1 MRVII
6 LLLLVLGLAE
16 AITLE
21 QALELAKEKANQI
34 RLSELDIKKAEE
46 EIKRARAG
54 ILPQVSVSYNYT
66 YFGQDLALG
75 FTPHNRQN
83 AVLQLNQTIFN
94 KQVFELIKLANIQ
107 RELQSLIKE
116 DVQRTLESQVKD
128 LFYGLL
134 YRKELIKLQKENL
147 DYWEENYRVV
157 SAKFSAGVVPKVEL
171 LRAQSQLEQARSQ
184 LEQARAD
191 YLRALEDFKALLKL
205 EGNVEPEGTLE
216 LKGFDL
222 KEEELLQ
229 ALKEKNSTL
238 RVAKKSVEL
247 AQGTVELKRAQNL
260 PTVNGFANYQVF
272 TGKRSPVGDTDWL
285 KGYSFGVSINYLIFD
300 GFSRK
305 AEISGAEI
313 DLLKQRE
320 NLLQLEYDLRARLR
334 STLLSINSLQIQ
346 IRAVQ
351 SSLEFA
357 KEGLRLSTERY
368 RLGVGSQLEL
378 LEARANYN
386 NLLANYYIL
395 LYQYNSSLASLERL
409 TQ

>member
-1 MRVII
+1 VRVII
-6 LLLLVLGLAE
+6 ILLLVLGIAE

-21 QALELAKEKANQI
+21 QALELAKERANQI

-66 YFGQDLALG
+66 YLGQDLALG
-75 FTPHNRQN
+75 TIPNNRQS

-134 YRKELIKLQKENL
+134 YRKAIIKLQEENL
-147 DYWEENYRVV
+147 DYWEENYKVV

-191 YLRALEDFKALLKL
+191 YLRALEDFKALLRL

-216 LKGFDL
+216 LKEFSL

-285 KGYSFGVSINYLIFD
+285 KGYSFGMSINYLIFD

-334 STLLSINSLQIQ
+334 GTLLSINSLQTQ
-346 IRAVQ
+346 IKAVQ

-368 RLGVGSQLEL
+368 RLGVGSQLEV

-386 NLLANYYIL
+386 NLLANYYLL

>member
-1 MRVII
+1 VRVIV
-6 LLLLVLGLAE
+6 LLLLVLGFAG

-21 QALELAKEKANQI
+21 QALELAKERANRI

-46 EIKRARAG
+46 EIKRARAS
-54 ILPQVSVSYNYT
+54 ILPQVSISYNYT
-66 YFGQDLALG
+66 YLGQDLALG
-75 FTPHNRQN
+75 TIPHNRQS

-94 KQVFELIKLANIQ
+94 KHVFELIKLANIQ

-116 DVQRTLESQVKD
+116 DVQRILESQVKD

-134 YRKELIKLQKENL
+134 YRKELIKLQEENVN
-147 DYWEENYRVV
+147 YWEENYRRV

-191 YLRALEDFKALLKL
+191 YLRALEDFKALLRL
-205 EGNVEPEGTLE
+205 DGNVEPEGTLE
-216 LKGFDL
+216 LKEFSL

-238 RVAKKSVEL
+238 RVSKKAVEL

-260 PTVNGFANYQVF
+260 PTVNGFANYQLF
-272 TGKRSPVGDTDWL
+272 TGKRSPVGDTEWL

-334 STLLSINSLQIQ
+334 GILLSINSLKTQIK
-346 IRAVQ
+346 AVQ

-386 NLLANYYIL
+386 NLLANYYLL
-395 LYQYNSSLASLERL
+395 LYQYNSSLAGLERL

>member
-1 MRVII
+1 VRVII
-6 LLLLVLGLAE
+6 LLLLVLGFAS

-21 QALELAKEKANQI
+21 QALELAKERANQI

-46 EIKRARAG
+46 EIKRVRAG
-54 ILPQVSVSYNYT
+54 ILPQVSFSYNYT

-75 FTPHNRQN
+75 TTPHNRQS

-116 DVQRTLESQVKD
+116 DVQRTLQSQVKD

-134 YRKELIKLQKENL
+134 YRKELVKLQEENL
-147 DYWEENYRVV
+147 DYWEENHRIV

-171 LRAQSQLEQARSQ
+171 LRAQSQLEQAKAQ
-184 LEQARAD
+184 LEQARVD

-205 EGNVEPEGTLE
+205 DGSVELEGTLE
-216 LKGFDL
+216 LKEFSL

-238 RVAKKSVEL
+238 RVSKKAVEL

-260 PTVNGFANYQVF
+260 PTVNGFASYQLF
-272 TGKRSPVGDTDWL
+272 TGKRSFVGDTEWL
-285 KGYSFGVSINYLIFD
+285 RGYSFGVSINYLIFD

-305 AEISGAEI
+305 AEISGAEL

-334 STLLSINSLQIQ
+334 GILLSINSLKTQIK
-346 IRAVQ
+346 AVQ

-386 NLLANYYIL
+386 NLLANYYLL

-409 TQ
+409 IQ

>member
-1 MRVII
+1 MRVIV
-6 LLLLVLGLAE
+6 LLLLVLGFAG

-21 QALELAKEKANQI
+21 QALELAKERANQI

-54 ILPQVSVSYNYT
+54 ILPQVSISYNYS

-75 FTPHNRQN
+75 TTPNNRHS

-134 YRKELIKLQKENL
+134 YRKALIELQEENVN
-147 DYWEENYRVV
+147 YWEENYRVV

-205 EGNVEPEGTLE
+205 EEDVELEGTLE
-216 LKGFDL
+216 LKEFNP

-238 RVAKKSVEL
+238 RVAKKLVEL
-247 AQGTVELKRAQNL
+247 AQGTVELKRAQNF
-260 PTVNGFANYQVF
+260 PTVNGFASYQLF
-272 TGKRSPVGDTDWL
+272 TGKRSPVGDTELL

-305 AEISGAEI
+305 AEISVAEI

-320 NLLQLEYDLRARLR
+320 NLLQLEYDLKARLR
-334 STLLSINSLQIQ
+334 STLLSINSLKAQIK
-346 IRAVQ
+346 ALQ
-351 SSLEFA
+351 SALEFA
-357 KEGLRLSTERY
+357 KESLRLSTERY
-368 RLGVGSQLEL
+368 RLGVGSQLEV

-386 NLLANYYIL
+386 NLLANYYLL

-409 TQ
+409 IQ

>member
-1 MRVII
+1 VRVII
-6 LLLLVLGLAE
+6 LLLLVWGFAG

-21 QALELAKEKANQI
+21 QVIELAKDRANQI

-46 EIKRARAG
+46 EIKRARAS
-54 ILPQVSVSYNYT
+54 ILPQVSISYNYT

-75 FTPHNRQN
+75 TTPHNRQSV
-83 AVLQLNQTIFN
+83 VLQLNQTIFN

-134 YRKELIKLQKENL
+134 YRKELVKLQEENL

-157 SAKFSAGVVPKVEL
+157 SAKFSVGVVPKVEL

-216 LKGFDL
+216 LKGFSL

-238 RVAKKSVEL
+238 RVSKKAVEL

-260 PTVNGFANYQVF
+260 PTVNGFANYQLF
-272 TGKRSPVGDTDWL
+272 TGKRSPVGDTEPL

-305 AEISGAEI
+305 AEISGAEL
-313 DLLKQRE
+313 DLIKQRE
-320 NLLQLEYDLRARLR
+320 NLMQLEYDLRARLR
-334 STLLSINSLQIQ
+334 GILLSINSLKTQ

-386 NLLANYYIL
+386 NLLANYYLL

>member
-6 LLLLVLGLAE
+6 LLLLVLGFAG

-21 QALELAKEKANQI
+21 QALELAKERANQI

-75 FTPHNRQN
+75 FTPRTRQS

-134 YRKELIKLQKENL
+134 YRKELVKLQEENL
-147 DYWEENYRVV
+147 AYWEENYRVV

-216 LKGFDL
+216 LKGFSL

-238 RVAKKSVEL
+238 RVSKKAVEL

-260 PTVNGFANYQVF
+260 PTVNGFANYQLF
-272 TGKRSPVGDTDWL
+272 TGKRSPVGDTEPL

-305 AEISGAEI
+305 AEISGAEL
-313 DLLKQRE
+313 DLIKQRE
-320 NLLQLEYDLRARLR
+320 NLMQLEYDLRARLR
-334 STLLSINSLQIQ
+334 GILLSINSLKTQ

-386 NLLANYYIL
+386 NLLANYYLL

>member
-1 MRVII
+1 VRVIV
-6 LLLLVLGLAE
+6 LLLLVLGFAG

-21 QALELAKEKANQI
+21 QVLEIAKERANQI

-54 ILPQVSVSYNYT
+54 ILPQVSVSYSYT
-66 YFGQDLALG
+66 YLGQDLALG
-75 FTPHNRQN
+75 TTPNNRHS

-94 KQVFELIKLANIQ
+94 KKVFELIKLAHIQ

-134 YRKELIKLQKENL
+134 YRKAIIKLQEENL
-147 DYWEENYRVV
+147 NYWEENYRVV

-184 LEQARAD
+184 LEQARAE
-191 YLRALEDFKALLKL
+191 YLSALENFKALLKL
-205 EGNVEPEGTLE
+205 EGDVEPEGTLE
-216 LKGFDL
+216 LKEFNP

-238 RVAKKSVEL
+238 RVAKKLVEL
-247 AQGTVELKRAQNL
+247 AQGTVELKRAQNF
-260 PTVNGFANYQVF
+260 PTVNGFANYQLF
-272 TGKRSPVGDTDWL
+272 TGKRSPVGDTNWL
-285 KGYSFGVSINYLIFD
+285 KGYSFGVSINFLIFD

-305 AEISGAEI
+305 AEISVAEI

-320 NLLQLEYDLRARLR
+320 NLLQLEYNLKARLR
-334 STLLSINSLQIQ
+334 STLLSINSLKAQ

-351 SSLEFA
+351 SALEFA
-357 KEGLRLSTERY
+357 KESLRLSTERY
-368 RLGVGSQLEL
+368 RLGVGSQLEV

-386 NLLANYYIL
+386 NLLANYYFL

-409 TQ
+409 IQ

>member
-1 MRVII
+1 VRVII
-6 LLLLVLGLAE
+6 LLLLVLGFAG

-21 QALELAKEKANQI
+21 QALELAKERANQI

-46 EIKRARAG
+46 EIKRVRAG

-75 FTPHNRQN
+75 TTPNNRQS

-134 YRKELIKLQKENL
+134 YRKELVKLQEENL
-147 DYWEENYRVV
+147 DYWEENYRRV

-191 YLRALEDFKALLKL
+191 YLRALEDFKALLRL
-205 EGNVEPEGTLE
+205 DGNVEPEGTLE
-216 LKGFDL
+216 LKEFSL

-238 RVAKKSVEL
+238 RVSKKAVEL

-260 PTVNGFANYQVF
+260 PTVNGFANYQLF
-272 TGKRSPVGDTDWL
+272 TGKRSPVGDTEWL
-285 KGYSFGVSINYLIFD
+285 RGYSFGVSINYLIFD

-334 STLLSINSLQIQ
+334 GILLSINSLKTQ

-386 NLLANYYIL
+386 NLLANYYLL
-395 LYQYNSSLASLERL
+395 LYQYNSSLAGLERL

>member
-1 MRVII
+1 VRVIV
-6 LLLLVLGLAE
+6 LLLLVLGFAR

-21 QALELAKEKANQI
+21 QALELAKERANQI

-54 ILPQVSVSYNYT
+54 ILPQVSISYSYT
-66 YFGQDLALG
+66 YLGQDLALG
-75 FTPHNRQN
+75 FTPHNRQS

-116 DVQRTLESQVKD
+116 DVQRTLENQVKD

-134 YRKELIKLQKENL
+134 YRKAIIKLQEENVN
-147 DYWEENYRVV
+147 YWEENYRVV

-171 LRAQSQLEQARSQ
+171 LRARSQ
-184 LEQARAD
+184 LEQAKAQLEQARAE
-191 YLRALEDFKALLKL
+191 YLRALENFKALLKL
-205 EGNVEPEGTLE
+205 EGDVEPEGTLE
-216 LKGFDL
+216 LKEFNP

-238 RVAKKSVEL
+238 RVAKKLVEL
-247 AQGTVELKRAQNL
+247 AQGTVELKRAQNF
-260 PTVNGFANYQVF
+260 PTVNGFANYQLF
-272 TGKRSPVGDTDWL
+272 TGKRSPVGDTELL

-305 AEISGAEI
+305 AEISEAEL
-313 DLLKQRE
+313 DLLKQKE
-320 NLLQLEYDLRARLR
+320 NLLQLEYDLKARLR
-334 STLLSINSLQIQ
+334 STLLSIKSIQTQIK
-346 IRAVQ
+346 AVQ

-357 KEGLRLSTERY
+357 KESLRLSTERY
-368 RLGVGSQLEL
+368 RLGVGSQLEV

-386 NLLANYYIL
+386 NLLANYYLL

-409 TQ
+409 IQ

>member
-1 MRVII
+1 MRVIV
-6 LLLLVLGLAE
+6 LLLLVLGFAR

-21 QALELAKEKANQI
+21 QALELAKERANQI

-66 YFGQDLALG
+66 YLGQDLALG
-75 FTPHNRQN
+75 FTPHNRQS

-134 YRKELIKLQKENL
+134 YRKAIIKLQEENVN
-147 DYWEENYRVV
+147 YWEENYRVV
-157 SAKFSAGVVPKVEL
+157 SAKFSAGVVPKVDL
-171 LRAQSQLEQARSQ
+171 LRARSQ
-184 LEQARAD
+184 LEQAKAQLEQAKVD
-191 YLRALEDFKALLKL
+191 YLKALEDFKALLKL
-205 EGNVEPEGTLE
+205 EGDVEPEGTLE
-216 LKGFDL
+216 LREFNP

-247 AQGTVELKRAQNL
+247 AQGTVELKRAQNF
-260 PTVNGFANYQVF
+260 PTVNGFANYQLF
-272 TGKRSPVGDTDWL
+272 TGRRSFFGSTEQL

-305 AEISGAEI
+305 AEISEAEL

-320 NLLQLEYDLRARLR
+320 NLLQLEYDLKARLR
-334 STLLSINSLQIQ
+334 STLLSIKSIQTQIK
-346 IRAVQ
+346 AVQ
-351 SSLEFA
+351 SSLESA
-357 KEGLRLSTERY
+357 KESLRLSTERY
-368 RLGVGSQLEL
+368 RLGVGSQLEV

-386 NLLANYYIL
+386 NLLANYYLL

-409 TQ
+409 IQ

>member
-1 MRVII
+1 VRLIV
-6 LLLLVLGLAE
+6 LLFLVLGFAK

-21 QALELAKEKANQI
+21 QALELAKERANQI

-46 EIKRARAG
+46 EIKRARAS
-54 ILPQVSVSYNYT
+54 ILPQVSVSYSYT
-66 YFGQDLALG
+66 HFGQDLALG
-75 FTPHNRQN
+75 FMPHNRQS
-83 AVLQLNQTIFN
+83 AVFQLNQTIFN

-134 YRKELIKLQKENL
+134 YRKAIIELQKENL
-147 DYWEENYRVV
+147 AYWEENYRRV

-184 LEQARAD
+184 LEQASAD
-191 YLRALEDFKALLKL
+191 YLKALESFKALLRL
-205 EGNVEPEGTLE
+205 DGNVEPEGTLE
-216 LKGFDL
+216 LKEFNH

-247 AQGTVELKRAQNL
+247 AQGTVELKRAQNF
-260 PTVNGFANYQVF
+260 PTVNGFANYQLF
-272 TGKRSPVGDTDWL
+272 TGRRSFFGSTELL

-305 AEISGAEI
+305 AEISGAEL

-320 NLLQLEYDLRARLR
+320 NLLQLEYDLKARLR
-334 STLLSINSLQIQ
+334 STLLSIKSLQTQ
-346 IRAVQ
+346 IRAVE

-357 KEGLRLSTERY
+357 KESLRLSTERY
-368 RLGVGSQLEL
+368 RLGVGSQLEV

-386 NLLANYYIL
+386 NLLANYYLL
-395 LYQYNSSLASLERL
+395 LYQYNSSIASLERL
-409 TQ
+409 IQ

>member
-1 MRVII
+1 VRVII
-6 LLLLVLGLAE
+6 LLLLVLGFAG

-21 QALELAKEKANQI
+21 QALELAKERANQI

-66 YFGQDLALG
+66 YLGQDLALG
-75 FTPHNRQN
+75 TIPNNRQS
-83 AVLQLNQTIFN
+83 AVLQLNQAIFN

-134 YRKELIKLQKENL
+134 YRKELVKLQEENL
-147 DYWEENYRVV
+147 DYWEENYRRV

-184 LEQARAD
+184 LEQAKAD
-191 YLRALEDFKALLKL
+191 YLKALEDFKALLRL
-205 EGNVEPEGTLE
+205 DGNVEPEGALE
-216 LKGFDL
+216 LKEFDL

-238 RVAKKSVEL
+238 RVSKKAVEL

-272 TGKRSPVGDTDWL
+272 TGKRSPVGDTEWL

-305 AEISGAEI
+305 AEISGAEL

-320 NLLQLEYDLRARLR
+320 NLMQLEYDLRARLR
-334 STLLSINSLQIQ
+334 GTLLSINSLKTQIK
-346 IRAVQ
+346 AVQ

-386 NLLANYYIL
+386 SLLANYYLL

>member
-1 MRVII
+1 VRVII
-6 LLLLVLGLAE
+6 LLLLVLGFAR

-21 QALELAKEKANQI
+21 QALELAKARANQI

-46 EIKRARAG
+46 EIKRARAS

-66 YFGQDLALG
+66 YLGQDLASG
-75 FTPHNRQN
+75 ITPHNRQS

-116 DVQRTLESQVKD
+116 DVQRTVESQVKE

-134 YRKELIKLQKENL
+134 YRKELVKLQEENL
-147 DYWEENYRVV
+147 AYWEENYKRVSV
-157 SAKFSAGVVPKVEL
+157 KFSAGVVPKVEL
-171 LRAQSQLEQARSQ
+171 LRAQSQLEQAKAQ
-184 LEQARAD
+184 LEQAKAD
-191 YLRALEDFKALLKL
+191 YLKALEDFKALLRL
-205 EGNVEPEGTLE
+205 DGNVEPEGTLE
-216 LKGFDL
+216 LKEFNH

-229 ALKEKNSTL
+229 ALKERNSTL

-247 AQGTVELKRAQNL
+247 AQGTVELKRAQNF
-260 PTVNGFANYQVF
+260 PTVNGFANYQLF
-272 TGKRSPVGDTDWL
+272 TGRRSFFGSTELL
-285 KGYSFGVSINYLIFD
+285 KGYSLGVSINYLIFD

-305 AEISGAEI
+305 AEISEAEL

-320 NLLQLEYDLRARLR
+320 NLLQLEYNLKARLR
-334 STLLSINSLQIQ
+334 SILLSIKSLQTQ

-357 KEGLRLSTERY
+357 KESLRLSTERY
-368 RLGVGSQLEL
+368 RLGVGSQLEV

-386 NLLANYYIL
+386 NLLANYYLL

>member
-1 MRVII
+1 VRVII
-6 LLLLVLGLAE
+6 LLLLVWGFAG

-21 QALELAKEKANQI
+21 QALELAKDRANQI

-46 EIKRARAG
+46 EIKRVRAN
-54 ILPQVSVSYNYT
+54 ILPQVSVSYSYT

-75 FTPHNRQN
+75 TTPNNRQS
-83 AVLQLNQTIFN
+83 AVLQLNQAIFN
-94 KQVFELIKLANIQ
+94 KQIFELIKLANIQ

-134 YRKELIKLQKENL
+134 YRKELVKLQEENL
-147 DYWEENYRVV
+147 DYWEENYRRV

-191 YLRALEDFKALLKL
+191 YLRALEDFKALLRL
-205 EGNVEPEGTLE
+205 EGDVEPEGTLE
-216 LKGFDL
+216 LKEFSL

-238 RVAKKSVEL
+238 RVSKKAVEL

-260 PTVNGFANYQVF
+260 PTVNGFANYQLF
-272 TGKRSPVGDTDWL
+272 TGKRSPVGDTEWL
-285 KGYSFGVSINYLIFD
+285 KGYSFGVSINYPIFD

-305 AEISGAEI
+305 AEISGAEL

-334 STLLSINSLQIQ
+334 GILLSINSLKTQ

-386 NLLANYYIL
+386 NLLANYYLL
-395 LYQYNSSLASLERL
+395 LYQYNSSLAGLERL
-409 TQ
+409 TR

>member
-1 MRVII
+1 VRVII
-6 LLLLVLGLAE
+6 LLLLVLSFAG

-21 QALELAKEKANQI
+21 QALELAKERANQI

-46 EIKRARAG
+46 EIKRVRAG

-75 FTPHNRQN
+75 TTPNNRHS
-83 AVLQLNQTIFN
+83 AVLQLNQTFFN
-94 KQVFELIKLANIQ
+94 KQIFELIKLANIQ

-116 DVQRTLESQVKD
+116 DVQRTLQSQVKE

-134 YRKELIKLQKENL
+134 YRKELVKLQEENL
-147 DYWEENYRVV
+147 DYWEENYRRV
-157 SAKFSAGVVPKVEL
+157 SARFSAGVVPKVEL

-191 YLRALEDFKALLKL
+191 YLRALEDFKALLRL
-205 EGNVEPEGTLE
+205 DGNVEPEGTLE
-216 LKGFDL
+216 LKEFSL

-238 RVAKKSVEL
+238 RVSKKAVEL

-272 TGKRSPVGDTDWL
+272 TGKRSPIEDTEWL
-285 KGYSFGVSINYLIFD
+285 RGYSFGVSINYLIFD

-305 AEISGAEI
+305 AEISEAEL

-320 NLLQLEYDLRARLR
+320 NLLQLEYDLKARLR
-334 STLLSINSLQIQ
+334 SILLSINSLQAQ
-346 IRAVQ
+346 IKAVQ
-351 SSLEFA
+351 SALEFA

-368 RLGVGSQLEL
+368 RLGVGSQLEV

-386 NLLANYYIL
+386 NLLANYYLL
-395 LYQYNSSLASLERL
+395 LYQYNSSLAGLERL

>member
-1 MRVII
+1 VRVII
-6 LLLLVLGLAE
+6 LLLLVLGFAG

-21 QALELAKEKANQI
+21 QALELAKERANQI

-46 EIKRARAG
+46 EIKRVRAG

-75 FTPHNRQN
+75 TIPNNRQS

-116 DVQRTLESQVKD
+116 DVQRTLQSQVKD

-134 YRKELIKLQKENL
+134 YRKELVKLQEENL
-147 DYWEENYRVV
+147 DYWEENYRRV

-191 YLRALEDFKALLKL
+191 YLKALEDFKALLKL

-216 LKGFDL
+216 LKEFSL

-238 RVAKKSVEL
+238 RVSRKAVEL

-260 PTVNGFANYQVF
+260 PTVNGFASYQLF

-305 AEISGAEI
+305 AEISGAEL

-334 STLLSINSLQIQ
+334 GILLSINSLKTQIK
-346 IRAVQ
+346 AVQ

-386 NLLANYYIL
+386 NLLANYYLL

-409 TQ
+409 TR

>member
-1 MRVII
+1 VRVIV
-6 LLLLVLGLAE
+6 LLLLVLGFAR

-21 QALELAKEKANQI
+21 QALELAKERANQI

-46 EIKRARAG
+46 EIKRARAS

-66 YFGQDLALG
+66 YLGQDLALG
-75 FTPHNRQN
+75 FTPHNRQS

-94 KQVFELIKLANIQ
+94 KQVFELIKLASIQ

-134 YRKELIKLQKENL
+134 YRKELIKLQEENVN
-147 DYWEENYRVV
+147 YWEENYRVV
-157 SAKFSAGVVPKVEL
+157 SAKFSVGVVPKVEL
-171 LRAQSQLEQARSQ
+171 LRALSQLEQAKAQ
-184 LEQARAD
+184 LEQAKVD
-191 YLRALEDFKALLKL
+191 YLKALENFKALLKL
-205 EGNVEPEGTLE
+205 EGDEEPEGTLE
-216 LKGFDL
+216 LKEFNP

-247 AQGTVELKRAQNL
+247 AQGTVELKRAQNF
-260 PTVNGFANYQVF
+260 PTVNGFANYQLF
-272 TGKRSPVGDTDWL
+272 TGRRSFFGSTELL

-305 AEISGAEI
+305 AEISEAEL

-320 NLLQLEYDLRARLR
+320 NLLQLEYDLKARLR
-334 STLLSINSLQIQ
+334 STLLSIKSLKAQIK
-346 IRAVQ
+346 AVQ
-351 SSLEFA
+351 SSLESA
-357 KEGLRLSTERY
+357 KESLRLSTERY
-368 RLGVGSQLEL
+368 KLGVGSQLEF

-386 NLLANYYIL
+386 NLLANYYLL

>member
-1 MRVII
+1 VRVII
-6 LLLLVLGLAE
+6 LLLLVLGFAG

-21 QALELAKEKANQI
+21 QALELAKERANQI

-46 EIKRARAG
+46 EIKRVRAG
-54 ILPQVSVSYNYT
+54 ILPQVSFSYNYT

-75 FTPHNRQN
+75 TIPHNRQS
-83 AVLQLNQTIFN
+83 AALQLNQTIFN

-134 YRKELIKLQKENL
+134 YRKELVKLQEENL
-147 DYWEENYRVV
+147 AYWEENYRRV

-191 YLRALEDFKALLKL
+191 YLRALEDFKALLRL

-216 LKGFDL
+216 LKEFNP

-238 RVAKKSVEL
+238 KVSKKSVEL

-260 PTVNGFANYQVF
+260 PTVNGFANYQLF
-272 TGKRSPVGDTDWL
+272 TGKRSPVGDTEWL
-285 KGYSFGVSINYLIFD
+285 RGYSFGVSINYLIFD

-305 AEISGAEI
+305 AEISEAEI

-320 NLLQLEYDLRARLR
+320 NLLQLEYDLGARLR
-334 STLLSINSLQIQ
+334 GILLSINSLKTQ

-386 NLLANYYIL
+386 NLLANYYLL

>member
-1 MRVII
+1 VRVIV
-6 LLLLVLGLAE
+6 LLLLVLGFAR

-21 QALELAKEKANQI
+21 QALELAKERANQI

-46 EIKRARAG
+46 EIKKARAS
-54 ILPQVSVSYNYT
+54 ILPQVSISYNYT
-66 YFGQDLALG
+66 YLGQDLALG
-75 FTPHNRQN
+75 FTPHNRQS

-116 DVQRTLESQVKD
+116 DVQRILESQVKD

-134 YRKELIKLQKENL
+134 YRKAIIKLQEENVN
-147 DYWEENYRVV
+147 YWEENYRVV
-157 SAKFSAGVVPKVEL
+157 SAKFSVGVVPKVEL

-191 YLRALEDFKALLKL
+191 YLKALEDFKALLKL
-205 EGNVEPEGTLE
+205 EGDVEPEGTLE
-216 LKGFDL
+216 LKEFNP

-247 AQGTVELKRAQNL
+247 AQGTVELKRAQNF
-260 PTVNGFANYQVF
+260 PTVNGFANYQLF
-272 TGKRSPVGDTDWL
+272 TGKRSPVGDTELL

-305 AEISGAEI
+305 AEISEAEI
-313 DLLKQRE
+313 DLLKQKE
-320 NLLQLEYDLRARLR
+320 NLLQLEYDLKARLR
-334 STLLSINSLQIQ
+334 STLLSIKSLKAQIK
-346 IRAVQ
+346 AVQ
-351 SSLEFA
+351 SSLESA
-357 KEGLRLSTERY
+357 KESLRLSTERY
-368 RLGVGSQLEL
+368 KLGVGSQLEV
-378 LEARANYN
+378 LEARTNYN
-386 NLLANYYIL
+386 NLLANYYLL

>member
-1 MRVII
+1 VRVII
-6 LLLLVLGLAE
+6 LLLLVLGFTE

-21 QALELAKEKANQI
+21 QALEVAKDRANQI
-34 RLSELDIKKAEE
+34 RLSELEIKKAEE

-54 ILPQVSVSYNYT
+54 ILPQVSISYNYT
-66 YFGQDLALG
+66 YFGQDLALA
-75 FTPHNRQN
+75 FTPRNRQS

-134 YRKELIKLQKENL
+134 YRKELVKLQEENL
-147 DYWEENYRVV
+147 NYWEENYRVV

-205 EGNVEPEGTLE
+205 EGNVEPEGALE
-216 LKGFDL
+216 LKEFDL

-238 RVAKKSVEL
+238 RVSKKAVEL

-260 PTVNGFANYQVF
+260 PTVNGFANYQLF
-272 TGKRSPVGDTDWL
+272 TGKRSPVGDTELL

-305 AEISGAEI
+305 AEISVAEI

-334 STLLSINSLQIQ
+334 STLLSINSLRAQ

-357 KEGLRLSTERY
+357 REGLRLSTERY
-368 RLGVGSQLEL
+368 RLGVGSQLEV
-378 LEARANYN
+378 LEARTNYN
-386 NLLANYYIL
+386 NLLANYYLL
-395 LYQYNSSLASLERL
+395 LYQYNSSLAGLERL

>member
-1 MRVII
+1 VRVII
-6 LLLLVLGLAE
+6 LLLLVLGFAG

-21 QALELAKEKANQI
+21 QALELAKERANQI

-46 EIKRARAG
+46 EIKRVRAG

-75 FTPHNRQN
+75 TTPNNRQS
-83 AVLQLNQTIFN
+83 AVLQLNQAIFN

-134 YRKELIKLQKENL
+134 YRKELVKLQEENL
-147 DYWEENYRVV
+147 DYWEENYRRV

-216 LKGFDL
+216 LKEFSL

-238 RVAKKSVEL
+238 RVSRKAVEL

-260 PTVNGFANYQVF
+260 PTVNGFASYQLF

-305 AEISGAEI
+305 AEISGAEM

-334 STLLSINSLQIQ
+334 GILLSINSLKTQIK
-346 IRAVQ
+346 AVQ

-386 NLLANYYIL
+386 NLLANYYLL

-409 TQ
+409 TR

>member
-1 MRVII
+1 VRVII
-6 LLLLVLGLAE
+6 ILLLVLGIAE

-21 QALELAKEKANQI
+21 QALELAKERANQI

-66 YFGQDLALG
+66 YLGQDLALG
-75 FTPHNRQN
+75 TIPNNRQS

-134 YRKELIKLQKENL
+134 YRKAIIKLQEENL
-147 DYWEENYRVV
+147 DYWEENYKVV

-191 YLRALEDFKALLKL
+191 YLRALEDFKALLRL

-216 LKGFDL
+216 LKEFSL

-334 STLLSINSLQIQ
+334 GTLLSINSLQTQ
-346 IRAVQ
+346 IKAVQ

-386 NLLANYYIL
+386 NLLANYYLL

-409 TQ
+409 IQ

>member
-6 LLLLVLGLAE
+6 LLLLVLGFAG

-21 QALELAKEKANQI
+21 QALELARKRANQI

-46 EIKRARAG
+46 EIKRVRAG
-54 ILPQVSVSYNYT
+54 ILPQVSVSYSYT
-66 YFGQDLALG
+66 HFGQDLALG
-75 FTPHNRQN
+75 FTPRNRQS

-94 KQVFELIKLANIQ
+94 KQVLELIKLANIQ

-116 DVQRTLESQVKD
+116 DVQRTMQSQVKD

-134 YRKELIKLQKENL
+134 YRKELVKLQEENL

-191 YLRALEDFKALLKL
+191 YLRALENFKALLKL
-205 EGNVEPEGTLE
+205 EGNVEPEGALE
-216 LKGFDL
+216 LKEFDL

-238 RVAKKSVEL
+238 RVSKKAVEL

-260 PTVNGFANYQVF
+260 PTVNGFANYQLF
-272 TGKRSPVGDTDWL
+272 TGKRSPVGDTELL

-305 AEISGAEI
+305 AEISVAEI

-334 STLLSINSLQIQ
+334 STLLSINSLRAQ

-357 KEGLRLSTERY
+357 REGLRLSTERY
-368 RLGVGSQLEL
+368 RLGVGSQLEV
-378 LEARANYN
+378 LEARTNYN
-386 NLLANYYIL
+386 NLLANYYLL
-395 LYQYNSSLASLERL
+395 LYQYNSSLAGLERL

>member
-6 LLLLVLGLAE
+6 LLLLVLGFAE

-134 YRKELIKLQKENL
+134 YRKELIKLQEENL

-222 KEEELLQ
+222 KEEELSQ

-272 TGKRSPVGDTDWL
+272 TGKRYPVGDTDWL

-320 NLLQLEYDLRARLR
+320 NLLQLEYDLKARLR
-334 STLLSINSLQIQ
+334 GTLLSINSLQTQ
-346 IRAVQ
+346 IKAVQ

-386 NLLANYYIL
+386 NLLANYYLL

>member
-1 MRVII
+1 VRVII
-6 LLLLVLGLAE
+6 LLLLVWGFAG

-21 QALELAKEKANQI
+21 QALELAKERANQI

-54 ILPQVSVSYNYT
+54 ILPQISVSYNYT

-75 FTPHNRQN
+75 TIPNNRQS

-116 DVQRTLESQVKD
+116 DVQRTVESQVKD

-134 YRKELIKLQKENL
+134 YRKALIKLQEENL
-147 DYWEENYRVV
+147 DYWEENYKRV

-191 YLRALEDFKALLKL
+191 YLKALENFKALLKL

-216 LKGFDL
+216 LKEFDL

-238 RVAKKSVEL
+238 RVSKKAVEL

-260 PTVNGFANYQVF
+260 PTVNGFANYQLF
-272 TGKRSPVGDTDWL
+272 TGKRSPVGDTELL

-305 AEISGAEI
+305 AEISETEL

-320 NLLQLEYDLRARLR
+320 NLLQLEYDLKARLR
-334 STLLSINSLQIQ
+334 STLLSINSLKTQIK
-346 IRAVQ
+346 AVQ

-386 NLLANYYIL
+386 NLLANYYLL

>member
-1 MRVII
+1 VRVIAF
-6 LLLLVLGLAE
+6 LLLVLGFAG

-21 QALELAKEKANQI
+21 QALELAKERANQI

-54 ILPQVSVSYNYT
+54 ILPQVSVSYSYT
-66 YFGQDLALG
+66 YLGQDLALG
-75 FTPHNRQN
+75 TTPNNRHS

-94 KQVFELIKLANIQ
+94 KKVFELIKLAHIQ

-134 YRKELIKLQKENL
+134 YRKAIIKLQEENL
-147 DYWEENYRVV
+147 NYWEENYRVV

-184 LEQARAD
+184 LEQARAE
-191 YLRALEDFKALLKL
+191 YLSALENFKALLKL
-205 EGNVEPEGTLE
+205 EGDVEPEGTLE
-216 LKGFDL
+216 LKEFNP

-238 RVAKKSVEL
+238 RVAKKLVEL
-247 AQGTVELKRAQNL
+247 AQGTVELKRAQNF
-260 PTVNGFANYQVF
+260 PTVNGFANYQLF

-305 AEISGAEI
+305 AEISVAEI

-320 NLLQLEYDLRARLR
+320 NLLQLEYDLKARLR
-334 STLLSINSLQIQ
+334 STLLSINSLKAQIK
-346 IRAVQ
+346 ALQ
-351 SSLEFA
+351 SALEFA
-357 KEGLRLSTERY
+357 KESLRLSTERY
-368 RLGVGSQLEL
+368 RLGVGSQLEV

-386 NLLANYYIL
+386 NLLANYYLL

-409 TQ
+409 IQ

>member
-1 MRVII
+1 VRVII
-6 LLLLVLGLAE
+6 LLLLVLGFAG

-21 QALELAKEKANQI
+21 QALEIAKERANQI

-66 YFGQDLALG
+66 YLGQDLALG
-75 FTPHNRQN
+75 TIPHNRQS

-134 YRKELIKLQKENL
+134 YRKAIIKLQEENVN
-147 DYWEENYRVV
+147 YWEENYRVV

-184 LEQARAD
+184 LEQAKAD
-191 YLRALEDFKALLKL
+191 YLKALENFKALLKL
-205 EGNVEPEGTLE
+205 EGDVEPEGTLE
-216 LKGFDL
+216 LKEFNP

-238 RVAKKSVEL
+238 RVAKKLVEL
-247 AQGTVELKRAQNL
+247 AQRTVELKRAQNF
-260 PTVNGFANYQVF
+260 PTVNGFANYQLF
-272 TGKRSPVGDTDWL
+272 TGKRSPVGDTEWL

-305 AEISGAEI
+305 AETSVAEL

-320 NLLQLEYDLRARLR
+320 NLLQLEYDLKARLR
-334 STLLSINSLQIQ
+334 STLLSINSLKAQIK
-346 IRAVQ
+346 AVQ

-368 RLGVGSQLEL
+368 RLGVGSQLEV

-386 NLLANYYIL
+386 NLLANYYFL

-409 TQ
+409 IQ

>member
-6 LLLLVLGLAE
+6 LLLLVLGFAG

-21 QALELAKEKANQI
+21 QVLELAKDRANQI

-46 EIKRARAG
+46 EIKRVRAG
-54 ILPQVSVSYNYT
+54 ILPQVSFSYNYT

-75 FTPHNRQN
+75 TIPHNRQS
-83 AVLQLNQTIFN
+83 AVLQLNQAIFN

-134 YRKELIKLQKENL
+134 YRKAIIKLQEENL
-147 DYWEENYRVV
+147 NYWEENYRVV

-171 LRAQSQLEQARSQ
+171 LRARSQLEQARSQ

-191 YLRALEDFKALLKL
+191 YLRALEDFKALLRL
-205 EGNVEPEGTLE
+205 DGNVEPEGTLE
-216 LKGFDL
+216 LKEFSP

-260 PTVNGFANYQVF
+260 PTVNGFANYQLS
-272 TGKRSPVGDTDWL
+272 TGKRSPVGDTEWL
-285 KGYSFGVSINYLIFD
+285 RGYSFGVSINYLIFD

-305 AEISGAEI
+305 AEISEAEI
-313 DLLKQRE
+313 DLIKQRE
-320 NLLQLEYDLRARLR
+320 NLLQLEYDLKARLR
-334 STLLSINSLQIQ
+334 GILLSINSLKTQIK
-346 IRAVQ
+346 AVQ

-357 KEGLRLSTERY
+357 KDSLRLSTERY

-386 NLLANYYIL
+386 NLLANYYLL

>member
-1 MRVII
+1 MRVIV
-6 LLLLVLGLAE
+6 LLLLVLGFAG

-21 QALELAKEKANQI
+21 QALELAKERANQI

-66 YFGQDLALG
+66 YLGQDLALG
-75 FTPHNRQN
+75 FTPHNRQS

-134 YRKELIKLQKENL
+134 YRKAIIKLQEENVN
-147 DYWEENYRVV
+147 YWEENYRVV
-157 SAKFSAGVVPKVEL
+157 SAKFSVGVVPKVEL
-171 LRAQSQLEQARSQ
+171 LRARSQ
-184 LEQARAD
+184 LEQAKAQLEQAKAD
-191 YLRALEDFKALLKL
+191 YLKALENFKALLKL
-205 EGNVEPEGTLE
+205 EGDVEPEGTLE
-216 LKGFDL
+216 LKEFNP

-247 AQGTVELKRAQNL
+247 AQGTVELKRAQNF
-260 PTVNGFANYQVF
+260 PTVNGFANYQLF
-272 TGKRSPVGDTDWL
+272 TGRRSFFGSTELL

-305 AEISGAEI
+305 AEISEAEL

-320 NLLQLEYDLRARLR
+320 NLLQLEYDLKARLR
-334 STLLSINSLQIQ
+334 STLLSIKSLKAQIK
-346 IRAVQ
+346 AVQ
-351 SSLEFA
+351 SSLESA
-357 KEGLRLSTERY
+357 KESLRLSTERY
-368 RLGVGSQLEL
+368 KLGVGSQLEV

-386 NLLANYYIL
+386 NLLANYYLL

>member
-1 MRVII
+1 VRVII
-6 LLLLVLGLAE
+6 LLLLVLGFAG

-21 QALELAKEKANQI
+21 QALELAKERANQI

-46 EIKRARAG
+46 EIKRARAS

-66 YFGQDLALG
+66 YFGQDSALG
-75 FTPHNRQN
+75 TIPNNRQS
-83 AVLQLNQTIFN
+83 AALQLNQTIFN

-116 DVQRTLESQVKD
+116 DVQRALQSQVKD

-134 YRKELIKLQKENL
+134 YRKELIKLQEENL
-147 DYWEENYRVV
+147 AYWEENYKRV

-191 YLRALEDFKALLKL
+191 YLRALEDFKALLRL
-205 EGNVEPEGTLE
+205 DGNVEPDGTLE
-216 LKGFDL
+216 LKEFSL

-238 RVAKKSVEL
+238 RVSKKAVEL
-247 AQGTVELKRAQNL
+247 AQGTVELRRAQNL
-260 PTVNGFANYQVF
+260 PTVNGFANYQLF
-272 TGKRSPVGDTDWL
+272 TGKRSPVGDTEWL
-285 KGYSFGVSINYLIFD
+285 RGYSFGVSINYLIFD

-305 AEISGAEI
+305 AEISIAEI

-334 STLLSINSLQIQ
+334 GTILSINSLQTQ

-386 NLLANYYIL
+386 NLLANYYLL

>member
-1 MRVII
+1 VRVII
-6 LLLLVLGLAE
+6 LLLLVLGFAG

-21 QALELAKEKANQI
+21 QALELAKERANQI

-46 EIKRARAG
+46 EIKRVRAG

-75 FTPHNRQN
+75 TIPNNRQS

-134 YRKELIKLQKENL
+134 YRKELVKLQEENL
-147 DYWEENYRVV
+147 DYWEENYRRV

-171 LRAQSQLEQARSQ
+171 LRAQSQLEQAKAQ

-205 EGNVEPEGTLE
+205 DGSVEPEGTLE
-216 LKGFDL
+216 LKEFSL

-238 RVAKKSVEL
+238 RVSKKAVEL

-260 PTVNGFANYQVF
+260 PTVNGFANYQLF
-272 TGKRSPVGDTDWL
+272 TGKRSPVGDTEWL
-285 KGYSFGVSINYLIFD
+285 RGYSFGVSINYLIFD

-305 AEISGAEI
+305 AEISGAEL

-334 STLLSINSLQIQ
+334 GILLSINSLQTQ
-346 IRAVQ
+346 IKAVQ

-386 NLLANYYIL
+386 NLLANYYLL

>member
-1 MRVII
+1 VRVIAF
-6 LLLLVLGLAE
+6 LLLVLGFAG

-21 QALELAKEKANQI
+21 QALEIAKERANQI

-54 ILPQVSVSYNYT
+54 ILPQVSVSYSYT
-66 YFGQDLALG
+66 YLGQDLALG
-75 FTPHNRQN
+75 TTPNNRHS

-94 KQVFELIKLANIQ
+94 KKVFELIKLAHIQ

-134 YRKELIKLQKENL
+134 YRKAIIKLQEENL
-147 DYWEENYRVV
+147 NYWEENYRVV

-184 LEQARAD
+184 LEQARAE
-191 YLRALEDFKALLKL
+191 YLSALENFKALLKL
-205 EGNVEPEGTLE
+205 EGDVEPEGTLE
-216 LKGFDL
+216 LKEFNP

-238 RVAKKSVEL
+238 RVAKKLVEL
-247 AQGTVELKRAQNL
+247 AQGTVELKRAQNF
-260 PTVNGFANYQVF
+260 PTVNGFANYQLF
-272 TGKRSPVGDTDWL
+272 TGKRSPVGDTNWL
-285 KGYSFGVSINYLIFD
+285 KGYSFGVSINFLIFD

-305 AEISGAEI
+305 AEISVAEI

-320 NLLQLEYDLRARLR
+320 NLLQLEYNLKARLR
-334 STLLSINSLQIQ
+334 STLLSINSLKAQ

-351 SSLEFA
+351 SALEFA
-357 KEGLRLSTERY
+357 KESLRLSTERY
-368 RLGVGSQLEL
+368 RLGVGSQLEV

-386 NLLANYYIL
+386 NLLANYYFL

-409 TQ
+409 IQ

>member
-1 MRVII
+1 VRVII
-6 LLLLVLGLAE
+6 LLLLVLGFAS

-21 QALELAKEKANQI
+21 QALELAKERANQI

-46 EIKRARAG
+46 EIKRVRAG
-54 ILPQVSVSYNYT
+54 ILPQVSFSYNYT

-75 FTPHNRQN
+75 TTPHNRQS

-116 DVQRTLESQVKD
+116 DVQRTLQSQVKD

-134 YRKELIKLQKENL
+134 YRKELVKLQEENL
-147 DYWEENYRVV
+147 DYWEENHRIV

-171 LRAQSQLEQARSQ
+171 LRAQSQLEQAKAQ
-184 LEQARAD
+184 LEQARVD

-205 EGNVEPEGTLE
+205 DGSVELEGTLE
-216 LKGFDL
+216 LKEFSL

-238 RVAKKSVEL
+238 RVSKKAVEL

-260 PTVNGFANYQVF
+260 PTVNGFASYQLF
-272 TGKRSPVGDTDWL
+272 TGKRSFVGDTEWL
-285 KGYSFGVSINYLIFD
+285 RGHSFGVSINYLIFD

-334 STLLSINSLQIQ
+334 GILLSINSLKTQIK
-346 IRAVQ
+346 AVQ

-386 NLLANYYIL
+386 NLLANYYLL
-395 LYQYNSSLASLERL
+395 LYQYNSSLAGLERL

>member
-1 MRVII
+1 VRVIV
-6 LLLLVLGLAE
+6 LLLLVLGFAG

-21 QALELAKEKANQI
+21 QALELAKERANQI

-66 YFGQDLALG
+66 YLGQDLALG
-75 FTPHNRQN
+75 FTPHNRQS

-134 YRKELIKLQKENL
+134 YRKAIIKLQEENVN
-147 DYWEENYRVV
+147 YWEENYRVV
-157 SAKFSAGVVPKVEL
+157 SAKFSAGVVPKVDL
-171 LRAQSQLEQARSQ
+171 LRARSQ
-184 LEQARAD
+184 LEQAKAQLEQAKVD
-191 YLRALEDFKALLKL
+191 YLKALEDFKALLKL
-205 EGNVEPEGTLE
+205 EGDVEPEGTLE
-216 LKGFDL
+216 LREFNP

-247 AQGTVELKRAQNL
+247 AQGTVELKRAQNF
-260 PTVNGFANYQVF
+260 PTVNGFANYQLF
-272 TGKRSPVGDTDWL
+272 TGRRSFFGSTELL

-305 AEISGAEI
+305 AEISEAEL

-320 NLLQLEYDLRARLR
+320 NLLQLEYDLKARLR
-334 STLLSINSLQIQ
+334 STLLSIKSLKAQIK
-346 IRAVQ
+346 AVQ
-351 SSLEFA
+351 SSLESA
-357 KEGLRLSTERY
+357 KESLRLSTERY
-368 RLGVGSQLEL
+368 KLGVGSQLEV

-386 NLLANYYIL
+386 NLLANYYLL

>member
-1 MRVII
+1 VRVIV
-6 LLLLVLGLAE
+6 LLLLVLGFAR

-21 QALELAKEKANQI
+21 QALELAKERANQI

-66 YFGQDLALG
+66 YLGQDLALG
-75 FTPHNRQN
+75 FTPHNRQS

-134 YRKELIKLQKENL
+134 YRKAIIKLQEENVN
-147 DYWEENYRVV
+147 YWEENYRVV
-157 SAKFSAGVVPKVEL
+157 SAKFSAGVVPKVDL
-171 LRAQSQLEQARSQ
+171 LRARSQ
-184 LEQARAD
+184 LEQAKAQLEQAKVD
-191 YLRALEDFKALLKL
+191 YLKALEDFKALLKL
-205 EGNVEPEGTLE
+205 EGDVEPEGTLE
-216 LKGFDL
+216 LREFNP

-247 AQGTVELKRAQNL
+247 AQGTVELKRAQNF
-260 PTVNGFANYQVF
+260 PTVNGFANYQLF
-272 TGKRSPVGDTDWL
+272 TGRRSFFGSTEQL

-305 AEISGAEI
+305 AEISEAEL

-320 NLLQLEYDLRARLR
+320 NLLQLEYDLKARLR
-334 STLLSINSLQIQ
+334 STLLSIKSIQTQIK
-346 IRAVQ
+346 AVQ
-351 SSLEFA
+351 SSLESA

-368 RLGVGSQLEL
+368 RLGVGSQLEV

-386 NLLANYYIL
+386 NLLANYYLL

-409 TQ
+409 IQ

>member
-1 MRVII
+1 VRVII
-6 LLLLVLGLAE
+6 LLLLVLGFAS

-21 QALELAKEKANQI
+21 QALELAKERANQI

-46 EIKRARAG
+46 EIKRVRAG
-54 ILPQVSVSYNYT
+54 ILPQVSFSYNYT

-75 FTPHNRQN
+75 TTPHHRQS

-116 DVQRTLESQVKD
+116 DVQRTLQSQVKD

-134 YRKELIKLQKENL
+134 YRKELVKLQEENL
-147 DYWEENYRVV
+147 DYWEENHRIV
-157 SAKFSAGVVPKVEL
+157 SAKFSAGVVPKAEL
-171 LRAQSQLEQARSQ
+171 LRAQSQLEQAKAQ
-184 LEQARAD
+184 LEQARVD

-205 EGNVEPEGTLE
+205 DGSVELEGTLE
-216 LKGFDL
+216 LKEFSL

-238 RVAKKSVEL
+238 RVSKKAVEL

-260 PTVNGFANYQVF
+260 PTVNGFASYQLF
-272 TGKRSPVGDTDWL
+272 TGKRSFVGDTEWL
-285 KGYSFGVSINYLIFD
+285 RGYSFGVSINYLIFD

-305 AEISGAEI
+305 AEISGAEL

-334 STLLSINSLQIQ
+334 GILLSINSLKTQIK
-346 IRAVQ
+346 AVQ

-386 NLLANYYIL
+386 NLLANYYLL

-409 TQ
+409 IQ

>member
-6 LLLLVLGLAE
+6 LLLLVLGFAKAL
-16 AITLE
+16 TLE
-21 QALELAKEKANQI
+21 QALELARKKANQI

-54 ILPQVSVSYNYT
+54 ILPQVSISYSYT

-75 FTPHNRQN
+75 FTPRNRQS
-83 AVLQLNQTIFN
+83 AVLQLNQAIFN
-94 KQVFELIKLANIQ
+94 KQVFELIKLANIH

-134 YRKELIKLQKENL
+134 YRKALIKLQEENL
-147 DYWEENYRVV
+147 DYWEENYKRV

-171 LRAQSQLEQARSQ
+171 LRAQSQLEQARAQ

-205 EGNVEPEGTLE
+205 EGDVEPEGALE
-216 LKGFDL
+216 LKEFSP

-238 RVAKKSVEL
+238 RVSKKLVEL
-247 AQGTVELKRAQNL
+247 AQGTVDLKRAQNL
-260 PTVNGFANYQVF
+260 PTVNGFANYQLF
-272 TGKRSPVGDTDWL
+272 TGKRSPVGDTEWL

-305 AEISGAEI
+305 AEISEAEL

-320 NLLQLEYDLRARLR
+320 NLLQLEYDLKARLR

-346 IRAVQ
+346 IKAVQ

-368 RLGVGSQLEL
+368 RLGVGSQLEV

-386 NLLANYYIL
+386 NLLANYYLL

-409 TQ
+409 IQ

>member
-1 MRVII
+1 
-6 LLLLVLGLAE
+6 LGFAG

-21 QALELAKEKANQI
+21 QALELAKERANQI

-54 ILPQVSVSYNYT
+54 ILPQVSISYNYT

-75 FTPHNRQN
+75 IKPHNRQSV
-83 AVLQLNQTIFN
+83 VLQLNQTIFS

-134 YRKELIKLQKENL
+134 YRKELVKLQEENL
-147 DYWEENYRVV
+147 DYWEENYRRV

-191 YLRALEDFKALLKL
+191 YLKALENFKALLKL

-216 LKGFDL
+216 LKEFNL

-238 RVAKKSVEL
+238 MVSRKAVEL

-260 PTVNGFANYQVF
+260 PTVNGFANYQLF
-272 TGKRSPVGDTDWL
+272 TGKRSPVGDTDLL

-305 AEISGAEI
+305 AEISGAEM

-334 STLLSINSLQIQ
+334 GILLSINSLQTQ

-368 RLGVGSQLEL
+368 RLGVGSQLEV

-386 NLLANYYIL
+386 NLLANYYLL

>member
-1 MRVII
+1 VRVIA
-6 LLLLVLGLAE
+6 LLLLVLGFAR

-21 QALELAKEKANQI
+21 QALEIAKERANQI

-46 EIKRARAG
+46 EIKRARAS

-66 YFGQDLALG
+66 YLGQDLALG
-75 FTPHNRQN
+75 FTPHNRQS

-134 YRKELIKLQKENL
+134 YRKAIIKLQEENVN
-147 DYWEENYRVV
+147 YWEENYRVV

-171 LRAQSQLEQARSQ
+171 LRARSQ
-184 LEQARAD
+184 LEQAKAQLEQAKVD
-191 YLRALEDFKALLKL
+191 YLKALEDFKALLKL
-205 EGNVEPEGTLE
+205 EGDVEPEGTLE
-216 LKGFDL
+216 LREFNP

-247 AQGTVELKRAQNL
+247 AQGTVELKRAQNF
-260 PTVNGFANYQVF
+260 PTVNGFANYQLF
-272 TGKRSPVGDTDWL
+272 TGRRSFFGSTEQL

-305 AEISGAEI
+305 AEISEAEL

-320 NLLQLEYDLRARLR
+320 NLLQLEYDLKARLR
-334 STLLSINSLQIQ
+334 STLLSIKSIQTQIK
-346 IRAVQ
+346 AVQ
-351 SSLEFA
+351 SSLESA
-357 KEGLRLSTERY
+357 KESLRLSTERY
-368 RLGVGSQLEL
+368 RLGVGSQLEV

-386 NLLANYYIL
+386 NLLANYYLL

-409 TQ
+409 IQ